1 MSIYRMGLMSSH
13 GSDMEECPCDH
24 TLQGGGRFF
33 RSQTGFFVPLHGRR
47 VHLFVCGIC
56 SLRIGFDPSVHHP

>member
-33 RSQTGFFVPLHGRR
+33 RPPTGFFVPLHGRR
-47 VHLFVCGIC
+47 VHVVASRVRVMDGID
-56 SLRIGFDPSVHHP
+56 SYV